1 MIILPGGR
9 LLHGPGQAAQPP
21 VPAVL
26 AEEEAGVVHPGPGR
40 KHSVLTSFDHGACH
54 ALETFRGQ
62 RLTKVYDV
70 PKPDQI

>member
-1 MIILPGGR
+1 MTILPGGG

-40 KHSVLTSFDHGACH
+40 KHSVLTSFDHGVMSRIGDIQSSGPEAD
-54 ALETFRGQ
+54 
-62 RLTKVYDV
+62 KSV
-70 PKPDQI
+70 

>member
-1 MIILPGGR
+1 MTILPGGG

-26 AEEEAGVVHPGPGR
+26 AEEEAGPVHPGPGR

-54 ALETFRGQ
+54 VWQTGDIQ
-62 RLTKVYDV
+62 RSGPEADKSV
-70 PKPDQI
+70 